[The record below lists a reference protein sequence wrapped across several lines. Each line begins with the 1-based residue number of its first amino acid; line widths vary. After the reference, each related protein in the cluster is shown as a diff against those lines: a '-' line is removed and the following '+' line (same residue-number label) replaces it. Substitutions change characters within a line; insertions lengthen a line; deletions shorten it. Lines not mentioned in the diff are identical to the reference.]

1 MSAMANALPSL
12 ISTHVLDVG
21 RGMPA
26 AGVRVELYRD
36 GGLLSTQETNADG
49 RVTDLVRGPLSAG
62 MYRLVFHV
70 PASFISRLE
79 VDFMV
84 ADTERHYHIP
94 LLVSPYACTIYRG
107 S

>member
-1 MSAMANALPSL
+1 MSASVPS
-12 ISTHVLDVG
+12 ISTHVLDAG
-21 RGMPA
+21 RGEPA

-36 GGLLSTQETNADG
+36 RALLSAQDTNAEG
-49 RVTDLVRGPLSAG
+49 RIGDLVRGPLLPG

-79 VDFMV
+79 VQFTV
-84 ADTERHYHIP
+84 ADAGRHYHIP
-94 LLVSPYACTIYRG
+94 LLVSPYACTAYRG